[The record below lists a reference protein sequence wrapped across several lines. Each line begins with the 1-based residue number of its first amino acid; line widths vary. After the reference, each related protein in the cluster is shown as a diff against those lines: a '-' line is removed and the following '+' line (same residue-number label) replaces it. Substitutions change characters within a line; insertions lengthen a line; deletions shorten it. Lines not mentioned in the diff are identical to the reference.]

1 MSFLKNG
8 DFTHNM
14 RHWRKDGN
22 LYVDKLPGFAKGI
35 EKFWGHIQ
43 NPDKVDYVVI
53 FPGDGKANEL
63 TQIMEGFTPGNI
75 YKLSFIAADFN
86 KLKDSK
92 IPGENLGVDVA
103 LPSAEIVK
111 DLCWPSDGA
120 KSINVRHI
128 WFKTNA
134 TKQTLTIKVDK
145 NRRLLLKSIS
155 VVPVFTDL

>member
-1 MSFLKNG
+1 MQKTTFKQQIYRLLIPFFLILAVMIAFFSLMLLSINS
-8 DFTHNM
+8 
-14 RHWRKDGN
+14 R
-22 LYVDKLPGFAKGI
+22 Y
-35 EKFWGHIQ
+35 EKAMQ
-43 NPDKVDYVVI
+43 SAV
-53 FPGDGKANEL
+53 
-63 TQIMEGFTPGNI
+63 
-75 YKLSFIAADFN
+75 IAADFN